1 VLSHTLF
8 SLFANPIRYVWGLG
22 AAAMMLA
29 VIFLI
34 WSFLRLLAD
43 QVSVFTFIISLTLAV
58 IALMLFSFGVIA
70 QQGYMIQKEIW
81 TLKQSM
87 MQLNQEFKAERE
99 IESNE

>member
-1 VLSHTLF
+1 MLSHTLF
-8 SLFANPIRYVWGLG
+8 SLFANPIRYVWSLG
-22 AAAMMLA
+22 VVAMMLA

-34 WSFLRLLAD
+34 WSFLRLLAE

-81 TLKQSM
+81 TLKRSI
-87 MQLNQEFKAERE
+87 MQLNQKLNAGRE
-99 IESNE
+99 INSKD